1 MSARENLQPI
11 RQFKCYSQ
19 GTGISRHP
27 SSKGSELKPLVQSRE
42 LSSGTPFRCLLD
54 GLLARQ
60 PYVALVCYYIELTKT
75 LQSIRLHH
83 FDVALNTPSQS
94 LGSLTFFISAQRS
107 IHSS

>member
-1 MSARENLQPI
+1 
-11 RQFKCYSQ
+11 
-19 GTGISRHP
+19 
-27 SSKGSELKPLVQSRE
+27 LKSLVQSRE

-83 FDVALNTPSQS
+83 FDVA
-94 LGSLTFFISAQRS
+94 R
-107 IHSS
+107 

>member
-19 GTGISRHP
+19 GTGILRHP
-27 SSKGSELKPLVQSRE
+27 SSKGSELKSLAQSRE

-60 PYVALVCYYIELTKT
+60 PYVALSLLLYRVNQNSTID
-75 LQSIRLHH
+75 SI
-83 FDVALNTPSQS
+83 TS
-94 LGSLTFFISAQRS
+94 LRCGSKYAVPVFG
-107 IHSS
+107 